1 MEEGRGEAGP
11 TNLVAQR
18 PLGWLRSF
26 LVANA
31 VLRAGGA
38 VRREQE
44 QEQEEQEQEEDQEE
58 ERRSV
63 NSDLLAV
70 NPELDSRMGV
80 GQRLLYSIGC

>member
-38 VRREQE
+38 VRREGQA
-44 QEQEEQEQEEDQEE
+44 QAQAQAQEQEEDQEE

-70 NPELDSRMGV
+70 NSELDSRMG
-80 GQRLLYSIGC
+80 IG